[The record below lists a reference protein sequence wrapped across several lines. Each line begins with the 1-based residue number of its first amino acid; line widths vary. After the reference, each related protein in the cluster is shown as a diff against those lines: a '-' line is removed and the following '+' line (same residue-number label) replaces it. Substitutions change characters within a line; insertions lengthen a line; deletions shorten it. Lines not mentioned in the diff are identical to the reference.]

1 MSFKYKTEGSFENDV
16 KKYKM
21 TMPNTVRNPK

>member
-1 MSFKYKTEGSFENDV
+1 MSFKYKTEGSFENGV

-21 TMPNTVRNPK
+21 TMQNTLRNPK